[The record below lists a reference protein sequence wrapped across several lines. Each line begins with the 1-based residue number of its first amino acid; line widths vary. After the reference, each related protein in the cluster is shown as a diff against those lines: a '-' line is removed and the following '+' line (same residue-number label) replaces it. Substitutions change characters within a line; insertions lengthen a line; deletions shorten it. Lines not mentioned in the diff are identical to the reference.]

1 MVPDALAGFG
11 EQGEVLRDMVKPIV
25 TDNAEDSIEH
35 ILILEAID
43 SEQGISHG
51 ALLGR
56 DNVLLGV
63 LDVDEADVEG

>member
-1 MVPDALAGFG
+1 
-11 EQGEVLRDMVKPIV
+11 MVKPIV